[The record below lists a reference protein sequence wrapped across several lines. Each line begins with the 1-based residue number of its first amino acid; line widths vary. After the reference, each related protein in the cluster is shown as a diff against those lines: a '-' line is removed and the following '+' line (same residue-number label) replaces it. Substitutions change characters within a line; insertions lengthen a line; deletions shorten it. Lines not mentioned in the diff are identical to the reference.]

1 MAQGWDWI
9 QTVTALVLG
18 IATSTD
24 LRTRIIP
31 NRLLAAGFLLMA
43 AIHGTLHP
51 EKAGEYLLAAA
62 AVLAGFMIMASVAK
76 GAVGGGDIKLFA
88 LLGFG
93 LGLETTWRIIVF
105 SHVLAG
111 IAVLFLW
118 LLGRLKQGTSIPF
131 APYIFAG
138 FLFATGPISARDWF
152 SFSVFALFG

>member
-1 MAQGWDWI
+1 MAFGWDWM

-18 IATSTD
+18 IATLTD

-31 NRLLAAGFLLMA
+31 NRLLAAGFVLMA
-43 AIHGTLHP
+43 AIHGTLQP
-51 EKAGEYLLAAA
+51 EKVGEYLLVAA

-111 IAVLFLW
+111 VVMLLLW
-118 LLGRLKQGTSIPF
+118 LVGRLKKGALVPF

-138 FLFATGPISARDWF
+138 FLFATWPISVRDWF
-152 SFSVFALFG
+152 SFSVFVLFG